1 MDCTDDAMEGAGA
14 VRFSRPRGVGADAP
28 SGEPPTVVLVNV
40 GTDSAFKESIRKQY
54 NFPPYG
60 LLSIASVLRAHG
72 CRVRLIDLLTER
84 LSREEFAA
92 RLRDAGEGVLMV
104 GVPTYTECLH
114 LALEVARVARRELP
128 AARVVL
134 GGVHTTF
141 RPSDGLDE
149 PAVDFVVRGEG
160 EQTMVGLLSALH
172 YGLPLS
178 RVPGLTYRGE
188 RGLVSTPD
196 RALVSS
202 LDSLPLPAFDLLGD
216 KTGYSKMASIISS
229 RGCPGSCVFC
239 ASRAFSGP
247 RYRKHSAE
255 WLFSLLFHYHCR
267 VLPIDVVNFMDD
279 TFTADRRRL
288 ERFHEILRFAGW
300 TKSWSCKSRADSLSE
315 PTIRLLAAA
324 GCRSIHIGIESG
336 DQRVLDSIEKHMD
349 LQRCLDVVGLLNA
362 FGIRL
367 ECSFMIGLPEDTKET
382 IDKTLILASVIN
394 ERELGLA
401 TVGLATPFPGTRM
414 AEDAECTGL
423 RLRTLDWRNYTTQKP
438 IFGTARFSIEDLRRA
453 FDAFHR
459 EKALLKAPAV
469 ISDADLSGF
478 RKDLEEWATRIHAM
492 KAQPIP
498 A

>member
-1 MDCTDDAMEGAGA
+1 MREAGGHGSRPGTVRALNEGGAG
-14 VRFSRPRGVGADAP
+14 SHDERPAI
-28 SGEPPTVVLVNV
+28 VLVNV

-72 CRVRLIDLLTER
+72 CRVFLVDLLTER
-84 LSREEFAA
+84 LSREEFVA
-92 RLRDAGEGVLMV
+92 RLREAGPNVMMV

-114 LALEVARVARRELP
+114 LALEVARVAKGELP
-128 AARVVL
+128 EAKVVL
-134 GGVHTTF
+134 GGVHTSF

-149 PAVDFVVRGEG
+149 PAVDVVVRGEG
-160 EQTMVGLLSALH
+160 EQTMVGLLEALRH
-172 YGLPLS
+172 GLPLAG
-178 RVPGLTYRGE
+178 VAGLAFREGDGIHVTAE
-188 RGLVSTPD
+188 RPLVT
-196 RALVSS
+196 AL
-202 LDSLPLPAFDLLGD
+202 DTLPLPAFDLIAD
-216 KTGYSKMASIISS
+216 KPVYSRMASIISS
-229 RGCPGSCVFC
+229 RGCPGSCIFC

-247 RYRKHSAE
+247 RYRKHSAD
-255 WLFSLLFHYHCR
+255 WLFSLLYQYHAR
-267 VLPIDVVNFMDD
+267 VRPVDVINFMDD

-315 PTIRLLAAA
+315 STVRLLASA

-336 DQRVLDSIEKHMD
+336 DQRVLDSIEKKMD
-349 LQRCLDVVGLLNA
+349 LKRCLEVVGLLNA

-394 ERELGLA
+394 ENELGLA

-414 AEDAECTGL
+414 AEDAERNGL
-423 RLRTLDWRNYTTQKP
+423 RLRTREWRNYTTQKP
-438 IFGTARFSIEDLRRA
+438 IFATERFSIEELRRA

-459 EKALLKAPAV
+459 EKALLKGSSIV
-469 ISDADLSGF
+469 SHVDLSGF
-478 RKDLEEWATRIHAM
+478 RKELEEWASRVNAM
-492 KAQPIP
+492 KAEPVP